1 MRMWYMSRLE
11 ESEIESY
18 ANIQVMRIPGRKKA
32 GAKILRPRYISGSLK
47 NSKVARVARVE

>member
-11 ESEIESY
+11 ESERESY